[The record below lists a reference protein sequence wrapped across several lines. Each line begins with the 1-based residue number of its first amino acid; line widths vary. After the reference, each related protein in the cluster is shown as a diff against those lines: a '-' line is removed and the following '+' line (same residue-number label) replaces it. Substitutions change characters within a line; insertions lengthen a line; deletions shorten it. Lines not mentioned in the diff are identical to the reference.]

1 MKRIPSLVVL
11 AVLAASVL
19 SCSGRVRARLPLI
32 AAAAGPLE
40 RSDPGPVVLSFGTSD
55 PSLVPDDYSVAAATV
70 ISPLVTGWSAREQ
83 LVRDGELLSYVHPLL
98 GTITV
103 TVRVGPP
110 GTVTFNGVLRD
121 NESRFTAVVHRDGT
135 FQFDQVIAAT
145 VVETAEPPV
154 RSYQTYGHSA
164 FAGTIAPDGGY
175 SGSGTAV
182 SLGSTAAYP
191 SAPNPAIAMATGTE
205 GYCITYAVK
214 SVPSK
219 SFFGIE
225 FYPWEDGYSSPAPTT
240 ISAAASSVYDHQV
253 TAKSRDPHSAYSYM
267 FYWRSG
273 FFYQIPWGAITSY
286 DVPETWD
293 RF

>member
-1 MKRIPSLVVL
+1 MKRIPSLLAL
-11 AVLAASVL
+11 AVLAVSVL
-19 SCSGRVRARLPLI
+19 SCSDRVRARLPVI

-40 RSDPGPVVLSFGTSD
+40 RSDPGPLILSFGTSD

-83 LVRDGELLSYVHPLL
+83 LVGDGELLSYVHPLL
-98 GTITV
+98 GAIMV
-103 TVRVGPP
+103 AVHIGPP

-145 VVETAEPPV
+145 VIETAKPPV
-154 RSYQTYGHSA
+154 RSYQAYAHSRFTGA
-164 FAGTIAPDGGY
+164 IAPDGGY
-175 SGSGTAV
+175 GGHGTAI
-182 SLGSTAAYP
+182 SLASTVAYP
-191 SAPNPAIAMATGTE
+191 HPPNPAIIAPTGTE
-205 GYCITYAVK
+205 GYCMTYAVK

-225 FYPWEDGYSSPAPTT
+225 FYPWEDGYSDSAPAT
-240 ISAAASSVYDHQV
+240 ISAPASSVYDRQV

>member
-1 MKRIPSLVVL
+1 MKRIPSLLVL
-11 AVLAASVL
+11 AVLAVSVL
-19 SCSGRVRARLPLI
+19 SCSGGVRARLPVI
-32 AAAAGPLE
+32 SAAAGPLE
-40 RSDPGPVVLSFGTSD
+40 RSHPGPLVLSFGTSD
-55 PSLVPDDYSVAAATV
+55 PSLVPDDYSVSAATV

-83 LVRDGELLSYVHPLL
+83 LVRDGELLSYVHPML
-98 GTITV
+98 GAITV
-103 TVRVGPP
+103 TVHIDPP
-110 GTVTFNGVLRD
+110 GAITFSGVLRD
-121 NESRFTAVVHRDGT
+121 GESRFTAVVHGDGT
-135 FQFDQVIAAT
+135 FQFDQIIAAT

-154 RSYQTYGHSA
+154 RSYQTYGHST
-164 FAGTIAPDGGY
+164 FAGTMAPDGGY

-191 SAPNPAIAMATGTE
+191 SAPNPAIAMATRTG

-225 FYPWEDGYSSPAPTT
+225 FYPWEDGYSSSAPTT

-253 TAKSRDPHSAYSYM
+253 ITKSHDPHSAYSYM

-273 FFYQIPWGAITSY
+273 FFYQIPWGAIASD
-286 DVPETWD
+286 DVQETWN